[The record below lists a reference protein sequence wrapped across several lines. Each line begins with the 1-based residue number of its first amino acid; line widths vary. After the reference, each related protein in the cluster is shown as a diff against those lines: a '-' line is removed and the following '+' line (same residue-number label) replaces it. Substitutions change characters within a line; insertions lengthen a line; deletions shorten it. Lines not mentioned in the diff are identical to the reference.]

1 MRKSISKK
9 MPEFGIS
16 PIELGFYRF
25 IKSNLIKTAVLS
37 GVEVS
42 VLPGG
47 VEAIEKGL
55 DYPNASAILIR
66 MRKKGLLNYYYLN
79 TKEGKSLIIEL
90 KEIA

>member
-1 MRKSISKK
+1 MRKKIKKK

-55 DYPNASAILIR
+55 DYPNASAILENS
-66 MRKKGLLNYYYLN
+66 G
-79 TKEGKSLIIEL
+79 KERSPLSGPIPTFVCSRNRLFCV
-90 KEIA
+90 